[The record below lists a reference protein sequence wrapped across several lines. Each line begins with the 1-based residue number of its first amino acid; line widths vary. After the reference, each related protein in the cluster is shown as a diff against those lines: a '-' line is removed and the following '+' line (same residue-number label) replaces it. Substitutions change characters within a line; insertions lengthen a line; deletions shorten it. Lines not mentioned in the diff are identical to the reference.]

1 MSNTQQPTNHLMQ
14 DAFGATHLL
23 LAYSFFSCL
32 FVAGDGKW
40 KLIALKSGDKEAH
53 GRRRAATGTTA
64 PQRKARSKS
73 ASYRF
78 IVRFGANVAMLRQ
91 SWPIDEVSPA
101 FRTRKGPSMASLLY
115 FLVVALEWSGES
127 QEEHYFAMRLPR
139 RPISARPVFL
149 WTKVCGCFHP

>member
-1 MSNTQQPTNHLMQ
+1 MGSEMCIR
-14 DAFGATHLL
+14 DRG
-23 LAYSFFSCL
+23 
-32 FVAGDGKW
+32 GDGND
-40 KLIALKSGDKEAH
+40 S
-53 GRRRAATGTTA
+53 AAEE
-64 PQRKARSKS
+64 ARSKS

-127 QEEHYFAMRLPR
+127 QA
-139 RPISARPVFL
+139 
-149 WTKVCGCFHP
+149 